1 MPVSK
6 SRTSMVSA
14 TNSSVPEN
22 GASMRVRVATVL
34 AALALLIILVQSLA
48 MIWLFDRKEEE
59 FIDAQLN
66 DQIAYSMEVWRKTPD
81 LAFPNTP
88 AMWLYRI
95 GHGQSP
101 VNVPPFLARL
111 GPGNHEV
118 YLGSKE
124 YHVAVREDDQARY
137 ILAYDVEGHED
148 RLDELILV
156 TMLAAGL
163 LGLLT
168 LLGGYLL
175 AGRLTRRLEALADK
189 VQTESPGRLREPGME
204 RELGALA
211 EALDQYRTR
220 QGEMLERER
229 AFAANLSHELRT
241 PLTGI
246 RTDAELLASLPDLP
260 EAVERRATRIVA
272 SVDRINALAN
282 SLLLL
287 AREARPGTAAEIL
300 LRPAIASIWESVLLA
315 GPKAVEFILDV
326 PETAII
332 HGDPVFFDLVL
343 RNVLDNA
350 LRYSD
355 EGRIVCRLNGTRLS
369 VTDSGPGFT
378 AGELEQVF
386 NRFFVGQRGANG
398 LGLALVRHVCLASGW
413 RVSARNA
420 PDGGGELTIDFGG
433 QLMPGDI
440 TDSSQIAH

>member
-1 MPVSK
+1 
-6 SRTSMVSA
+6 
-14 TNSSVPEN
+14 
-22 GASMRVRVATVL
+22 MRVRVAVVL
-34 AALALLIILVQSLA
+34 AALALLVILVQSLVL
-48 MIWLFDRKEEE
+48 ISQLDRTEEE
-59 FIDAQLN
+59 FIDNQLN
-66 DQIAYSMEVWRKTPD
+66 DQIAYSMEVWRKSPD

-95 GHGQSP
+95 GKEQPP
-101 VNVPPFLARL
+101 VNVPPFLVGL

-124 YHVAVREDDQARY
+124 YHVAVREDEQARY
-137 ILAYDVEGHED
+137 ILAYDVEDHED
-148 RLDELILV
+148 RLDQLILV
-156 TMLAAGL
+156 TVLAASG

-168 LLGGYLL
+168 LVAGYLL
-175 AGRLTRRLEALADK
+175 AGRLTRRLETLADK
-189 VQTESPGRLREPGME
+189 VEQESPGKLREPGME
-204 RELGALA
+204 REVGALA
-211 EALDQYRTR
+211 EALDQYRSR
-220 QGEMLERER
+220 QAEMLERER

-246 RTDAELLASLPDLP
+246 RTDAELLAALPDLP

-272 SVDRINALAN
+272 SVDRINALAS

-287 AREARPGTAAEIL
+287 AREARPGASSAIA
-300 LRPAIASIWESVLLA
+300 LRPAIASIWESVQLA
-315 GPKAVEFILDV
+315 TPKAVEFALQV
-326 PETAII
+326 PETAVV
-332 HGDPVFFDLVL
+332 HGDPVFFDLVV

-355 EGRIVCRLNGTRLS
+355 AGRIVCGLNGARLS
-369 VTDSGPGFT
+369 VTDSGPGFA

-386 NRFFVGQRGANG
+386 NRLFIGQRGANG

-420 PDGGGELTIDFGG
+420 PAGGGELTIDFGA
-433 QLMPGDI
+433 LADDI

>member
-1 MPVSK
+1 
-6 SRTSMVSA
+6 
-14 TNSSVPEN
+14 
-22 GASMRVRVATVL
+22 MRLRVATVL
-34 AALALLIILVQSLA
+34 AALALLVILIQSLV
-48 MIWLFDRKEEE
+48 MVWLIDRKEEE
-59 FIDAQLN
+59 FIDSQLN
-66 DQIAYSMEVWRKTPD
+66 DQIAYSMEVWRKSPD

-95 GHGQSP
+95 GHGQP
-101 VNVPPFLARL
+101 PANVPPFLAKL
-111 GPGNHEV
+111 QVGNHEV
-118 YLGSKE
+118 FLGSKE

-137 ILAYDVEGHED
+137 ILAYDVEDHED
-148 RLDELILV
+148 RLDELIFV
-156 TMLAAGL
+156 TVLGACG

-168 LLGGYLL
+168 LLAGYGL
-175 AGRLTRRLEALADK
+175 AGRLTRRLEVLADK
-189 VQTESPGRLREPGME
+189 VEKESPDRLREPGME

-211 EALDQYRTR
+211 DALDQYRTR

-272 SVDRINALAN
+272 SVDRINALAS

-287 AREARPGTAAEIL
+287 AREARPGAAAEIL
-300 LRPAIASIWESVLLA
+300 LQPAIVSIWESVQLA
-315 GPKAVEFILDV
+315 SPQVVEFILDV
-326 PETAII
+326 PESAVII
-332 HGDPVFFDLVL
+332 GDPVFFDLVL

-355 EGRIVCRLNGTRLS
+355 EGRIVCRLNGSRLS
-369 VTDSGPGFT
+369 VTDSGPGFS

-386 NRFFVGQRGANG
+386 NRFFVGQRGTNG

-420 PDGGGELTIDFGG
+420 PAGGGELTIDFGRLLADDG
-433 QLMPGDI
+433 I

>member
-1 MPVSK
+1 
-6 SRTSMVSA
+6 
-14 TNSSVPEN
+14 
-22 GASMRVRVATVL
+22 MRLRIAAAL
-34 AALALLIILVQSLA
+34 AALVLLVILIQSLILVYQL
-48 MIWLFDRKEEE
+48 DRKEEE
-59 FIDAQLN
+59 FINTQLN
-66 DQIAYSMEVWRKTPD
+66 DQIAYSMEVWSKSPD

-95 GHGQSP
+95 GQGQPP
-101 VNVPPFLARL
+101 VNVPPFMAELK
-111 GPGNHEV
+111 PGNHEV

-124 YHVAVREDDQARY
+124 YHVAVREDGQARY
-137 ILAYDVEGHED
+137 ILAYDVEDHED
-148 RLDELILV
+148 RLDELIFV
-156 TMLAAGL
+156 TVLAAVAL
-163 LGLLT
+163 ALLT

-175 AGRLTRRLEALADK
+175 AGRLTRRLETLADK
-189 VQTESPGRLREPGME
+189 VEQEIPGFLREPGME
-204 RELGALA
+204 REVAALA
-211 EALDQYRTR
+211 EALDHYRTR

-260 EAVERRATRIVA
+260 EAVGRRATRIVA
-272 SVDRINALAN
+272 SVDRVNALAS

-287 AREARPGTAAEIL
+287 AREARPGAATEIL
-300 LRPAIASIWESVLLA
+300 LRPAIVSIWESVQLA
-315 GPKAVEFILDV
+315 TPKAVEFILEV
-326 PETAII
+326 PETAGIK
-332 HGDPVFFDLVL
+332 GDPVFFDLVL

-420 PDGGGELTIDFGG
+420 PAGGGELTIDFGRLLADDG
-433 QLMPGDI
+433 I

>member
-1 MPVSK
+1 
-6 SRTSMVSA
+6 
-14 TNSSVPEN
+14 
-22 GASMRVRVATVL
+22 MRLRVATVL
-34 AALALLIILVQSLA
+34 AALALLVILVQSLV
-48 MIWLFDRKEEE
+48 MVWLIDRKEED
-59 FIDAQLN
+59 FIDSQLN
-66 DQIAYSMEVWRKTPD
+66 DQIAYSMEVWRKSPD

-88 AMWLYRI
+88 AMWLYRV
-95 GHGQSP
+95 GHGQPP
-101 VNVPPFLARL
+101 VNVPPFLSKL
-111 GPGNHEV
+111 TVGNHEV
-118 YLGSKE
+118 FLGSKE

-137 ILAYDVEGHED
+137 ILAYDVEDHED
-148 RLDELILV
+148 RLDELIFV
-156 TMLAAGL
+156 TVLGACG

-168 LLGGYLL
+168 LLAGYGL
-175 AGRLTRRLEALADK
+175 AGRLTRRLEVLADK
-189 VQTESPGRLREPGME
+189 VEKESPDRLREPGME

-211 EALDQYRTR
+211 DALDQYRTR

-246 RTDAELLASLPDLP
+246 RTDAELLSSLPDLP

-272 SVDRINALAN
+272 SVDRINALAS

-287 AREARPGTAAEIL
+287 AREARPGAAAEIL
-300 LRPAIASIWESVLLA
+300 LRPAIMSIWESVQLA
-315 GPKAVEFILDV
+315 SPKAVDFILEV
-326 PETAII
+326 AETAII
-332 HGDPVFFDLVL
+332 HGDPIFFDLVL

-355 EGRIVCRLNGTRLS
+355 EGRIVCRLNGSRLS

-420 PDGGGELTIDFGG
+420 PGGGGELTIDFGR
-433 QLMPGDI
+433 LLAGDGI